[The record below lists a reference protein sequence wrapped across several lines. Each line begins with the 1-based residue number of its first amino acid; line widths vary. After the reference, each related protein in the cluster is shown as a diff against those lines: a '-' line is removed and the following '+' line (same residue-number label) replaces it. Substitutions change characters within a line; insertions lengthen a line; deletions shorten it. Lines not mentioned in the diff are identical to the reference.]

1 MKLGQNTSEEMYVEE
16 KAKVFD
22 PVKFFSKF
30 VKYWPY
36 FLLSIIIAFALAFL
50 VNKTTPPVYQ
60 VSGKFFVKEE
70 GANLGILDLTGMNKG
85 AMASQNHRLSNE
97 TIFLKSRPVAEK
109 VLAKL
114 DFDVDYYEPGAF
126 VPKELYKNS
135 PIIVQ
140 VDWNHPQI
148 VGDKI
153 SISWTDTEKFRVNFP
168 GNGYSRHAPGGS
180 SVEIDLDEYQ
190 TKSFNF
196 GDWVDLPYAR
206 FKVNL
211 TENLSSGETL
221 IQVRTRNSLIA
232 KYTGED
238 MQVWAI
244 DNLSSIVGLSL
255 NTSHPGKGS
264 DYINTLME
272 VYLENELEEK
282 NRIAR
287 NTVDF
292 IDSQISGVADTLNY
306 IERNLQDY
314 RSANRTY
321 NISEESNQ
329 VYQEITKLEG
339 ELQREK
345 FKRQYYQ
352 NLQSYL
358 VRESYEQIIMP
369 SGIGIDDPILN
380 SLIQNLITL
389 QNDRSSLLA
398 TQTEA
403 SPRVREVSR
412 RIQDTNASLQEVL
425 RNVNTNTQFVIADLE
440 DRISR
445 SSGQYSRLPTTE
457 QNLIKIQREYTLNET
472 IYNFLL
478 QRRAEAAISMAS
490 SSASNKIVE
499 YAQAAAEPIKVR
511 ATAIYLIAIAA
522 GFLIPFTIIAAI
534 TVMDKRIKDPKEL
547 EESLAVP
554 LLGKIAKNRTE
565 SSLAVLLEPR
575 SAIAE
580 TFRSLKTNISFV
592 VPQDSQMTLAI
603 SSTLSGEGKTFTAI
617 NMASIYSLNNK
628 KTILISCDMFKPNSF
643 RDFGLKN
650 KIGLSNFL
658 SKQVDQVHEVIQ
670 PTKYPKFDIITA
682 GAVPPNPS
690 ELLGSERFSE
700 MVEDLKKIYDVIILD
715 TPPVGL
721 ISQSYEVLKHVDMI
735 LYVLRYNF
743 SDREFVD
750 EINDIRVKKGIKNLY
765 AVLNDV
771 SDKELTYKG
780 FNYGYYEEYTG
791 KKSGLKGIFS
801 RNKAAL

>member
-1 MKLGQNTSEEMYVEE
+1 MKLGQNSSEEMFVEE
-16 KAKVFD
+16 KNQAFD
-22 PVKFFSKF
+22 PVKFLSKF
-30 VKYWPY
+30 VKYWPV
-36 FLLSIIIAFALAFL
+36 FVLSVIIALGLAFL
-50 VNKTTPPVYQ
+50 INKTTPPVYQ
-60 VSGKFFVKEE
+60 VSGKFFVKED
-70 GANLGILDLTGMNKG
+70 GPNLGIMDLTGMNKG
-85 AMASQNHRLSNE
+85 ALAAQNYRLSNE

-109 VLAKL
+109 VLDKL
-114 DFDVDYYEPGAF
+114 DFDVDYYEPGMF
-126 VPKELYKNS
+126 VARELYKTS

-153 SISWTDTEKFRVNFP
+153 KISWTNPENFKVEFS
-168 GNGYSRHAPGGS
+168 GKGYFRHAPGGS
-180 SVEIDLDEYQ
+180 SLEMDLSEYPV
-190 TKSFNF
+190 KSFNF
-196 GDWVDLPYAR
+196 GDWVDLPFAR
-206 FKVNL
+206 FKVDL
-211 TENLSSGETL
+211 TENLAEGETL
-221 IQVRTRNSLIA
+221 IHLKTRNSLIA

-244 DNLSSIVGLSL
+244 DNLSSVVGLSL
-255 NTSHPGKGS
+255 NTSHPAKGA
-264 DYINTLME
+264 DYLNTLME
-272 VYLENELEEK
+272 VYLQSELEEK
-282 NRIAR
+282 NRIAK

-292 IDSQISGVADTLNY
+292 IDNQISGVADTLNF
-306 IERNLQDY
+306 IERNLQNY
-314 RSANRTY
+314 RSSNRTY
-321 NISEESNQ
+321 NIAEESNQ

-339 ELQREK
+339 ELQQEK

-358 VRESYEQIIMP
+358 VRESYDQIIMP

-380 SLIQNLITL
+380 TLIQNLITL
-389 QNDRSSLLA
+389 QNDRSGLLA

-412 RIQDTNASLQEVL
+412 RIQDVNASLQEVL
-425 RNVNTNTQFVIADLE
+425 RNVNNITQSVIADLE
-440 DRISR
+440 QRIRS
-445 SSGQYSRLPTTE
+445 SSGQYSRLPSTE

-478 QRRAEAAISMAS
+478 QRRAEAAISLAS

-499 YAQAAAEPIKVR
+499 YAQPAGEPIKVR
-511 ATAIYLIAIAA
+511 ATAIYLLALAA
-522 GFLIPFTIIAAI
+522 GFFIPFAIIAAI

-547 EESLAVP
+547 EETLVVP
-554 LLGKIAKNRTE
+554 LLGKLAKSKTQ
-565 SSLAVLLEPR
+565 SALAVLLEPR

-592 VPQDSQMTLAI
+592 VPQDSQMTMAL
-603 SSTLSGEGKTFTAI
+603 SSTVSGEGKTFTAI
-617 NMASIYSLNNK
+617 NLASIYSLNNK
-628 KTILISCDMFKPNSF
+628 KTILISCDMFKPNAF
-643 RDFGLKN
+643 RDFGLKS
-650 KIGLSNFL
+650 KSGLSNFL
-658 SKQVDQVHEVIQ
+658 SRQVEFVRDVIQ
-670 PTKYPKFDIITA
+670 PTQYPNFDIITA

-690 ELLGSERFSE
+690 ELLGSERFSS
-700 MVEDLKKIYDVIILD
+700 MVEELKKVYDVIILD

-743 SDREFVD
+743 SERSFINEV
-750 EINDIRVKKGIKNLY
+750 NDIRLKKGIKNLY

-780 FNYGYYEEYTG
+780 FNYGYYEEY
-791 KKSGLKGIFS
+791 SGRGSGIKGIFS